1 MIYSIYLSKFV
12 KVFKLSIYIITGQIG
27 SGKTEAM
34 KIFSENGYSCF
45 CADEIVRKLYKKQ
58 NIINNIGNIYPGAI
72 INNSIDLDIL
82 REKIFN
88 NTKIMELIENYIQH
102 LVFIEFEKIIKLN
115 KKKLVFA
122 IPIIKKNIFFKKYKI
137 LYIKSKYEIRK
148 KRISKRNN
156 YGNKMIE
163 NIIKYQNS
171 IDSYKNDNYCIIE
184 NNGTLSDLKDKI
196 CKIID

>member
-1 MIYSIYLSKFV
+1 MIYSIYLSKIV

-45 CADEIVRKLYKKQ
+45 CADEIVRKLYKNK
-58 NIINNIGNIYPGAI
+58 NIIKKIGNIYPGAI

-88 NTKIMELIENYIQH
+88 NTKIMELIENYIQP
-102 LVFIEFEKIIKLN
+102 LVFLEFEKIIKLN

-137 LYIKSKYEIRK
+137 LYINSKYEIRK

-171 IDSYKNDNYCIIE
+171 IDSYKNDNYCVIE
-184 NNGTLSDLKDKI
+184 NNGTLNDLKDKI
-196 CKIID
+196 YKIID

>member
-1 MIYSIYLSKFV
+1 MIYSIYLSKIV

-34 KIFSENGYSCF
+34 KIFSEKGYSCF
-45 CADEIVRKLYKKQ
+45 CADKIVRKLYKNQ
-58 NIINNIGNIYPGAI
+58 DIIKNVGNIYPGAI
-72 INNSIDLDIL
+72 VNNSIDLDIL

-88 NTKIMELIENYIQH
+88 DKRIMELIENYIQP
-102 LVFIEFEKIIKLN
+102 LVFLEFE
-115 KKKLVFA
+115 
-122 IPIIKKNIFFKKYKI
+122 IPIIKKNIFFKNYKI
-137 LYIKSKYEIRK
+137 LYIKSEYEIRK

-171 IDSYKNDNYCIIE
+171 IDNYKNDNYCIIE
-184 NNGTLSDLKDKI
+184 NNGTLNDLKDKI
-196 CKIID
+196 CKILD

>member
-1 MIYSIYLSKFV
+1 V

-34 KIFSENGYSCF
+34 KIFSEKGYSCF
-45 CADEIVRKLYKKQ
+45 CADKIVRKLYKNQ
-58 NIINNIGNIYPGAI
+58 DIIKNVGNIYPGAI
-72 INNSIDLDIL
+72 VNNSIDLDIL

-88 NTKIMELIENYIQH
+88 DKRIMELIENYIQP
-102 LVFIEFEKIIKLN
+102 LVFLEFEKIIKLN

-122 IPIIKKNIFFKKYKI
+122 IPIIKKNIFFEKYKI
-137 LYIKSKYEIRK
+137 LYINSKYEIRK

-171 IDSYKNDNYCIIE
+171 IDSYKNDNYCVIE
-184 NNGTLSDLKDKI
+184 NNGTLNDLKNKI
-196 CKIID
+196 YKIID

>member
-1 MIYSIYLSKFV
+1 MIYSIYLSKIV

-45 CADEIVRKLYKKQ
+45 CADEIVRKLYKNK
-58 NIINNIGNIYPGAI
+58 NIIKKIGNIYPGAI

-88 NTKIMELIENYIQH
+88 NTKMMQLIENYIQP
-102 LVFIEFEKIIKLN
+102 LVFLEFEKIIKLN

-137 LYIKSKYEIRK
+137 LYINSKYEIRK

-171 IDSYKNDNYCIIE
+171 IDSYKNDNYCVIE
-184 NNGTLSDLKDKI
+184 NNGTLNDLKDKI
-196 CKIID
+196 YKIID

>member
-1 MIYSIYLSKFV
+1 V

-45 CADEIVRKLYKKQ
+45 CADEIVRKLYKNK
-58 NIINNIGNIYPGAI
+58 NIIKKIGNIYPGAI

-88 NTKIMELIENYIQH
+88 NTKIMELVENYIQP

-115 KKKLVFA
+115 KEKLVFA

-171 IDSYKNDNYCIIE
+171 IDSYKNDNYCVIE
-184 NNGTLSDLKDKI
+184 NNGTLNDLKNKI
-196 CKIID
+196 YKIID

>member
-34 KIFSENGYSCF
+34 KIFSENGYSCL
-45 CADEIVRKLYKKQ
+45 CADEIVRKLYKNQ
-58 NIINNIGNIYPGAI
+58 NIIKNIGNIYPGAI
-72 INNSIDLDIL
+72 INNSIDIDIL

-88 NTKIMELIENYIQH
+88 NKKIMELIENYIQP
-102 LVFIEFEKIIKLN
+102 LVFLEFEKIIKLN
-115 KKKLVFA
+115 KEKLVFA

-137 LYIKSKYEIRK
+137 LYINSKYEIRK

-171 IDSYKNDNYCIIE
+171 IDSYKKDNYCVIE

-196 CKIID
+196 YKIID

>member
-1 MIYSIYLSKFV
+1 MIYSIYLSKIV

-34 KIFSENGYSCF
+34 KIFSEKSYSCF
-45 CADEIVRKLYKKQ
+45 CADKIVRKLYKNQ
-58 NIINNIGNIYPGAI
+58 DIIKNVGNIYPGAI
-72 INNSIDLDIL
+72 VNNSIDLDIL

-88 NTKIMELIENYIQH
+88 DKRIMELIENYIQP
-102 LVFIEFEKIIKLN
+102 LVFLEFEKIIKLN

-122 IPIIKKNIFFKKYKI
+122 IPIIKKNIFFKNYKI
-137 LYIKSKYEIRK
+137 LYIKSEYEIRK

-171 IDSYKNDNYCIIE
+171 IDNYKNNNYCIIE
-184 NNGTLSDLKDKI
+184 NNGTLNDLKDKI
-196 CKIID
+196 CKILD